1 MTDDV
6 RCPLC
11 GSATE
16 VRMAKKGSKI
26 GKEFYVCVHY
36 PECKGKVECE
46 PRVDNR
52 DTLEAKRG
60 LGELASD
67 IKWLATFE
75 SMRGQATPI
84 MSKISE
90 ASGGSD
96 EALLKSL
103 NEAAQE
109 LPVLLQAMRKIPEP
123 SKEEHRR
130 SREDLLKGIEFYIQG
145 CRSHI
150 KWIESRNSLYLNEGV
165 TCFNEAT
172 EKFDSATKW
181 LTKK

>member
-6 RCPLC
+6 KCPLC

-16 VRMAKKGSKI
+16 IRTAKKGSNA
-26 GKEFYVCVHY
+26 GREFHVCVHY
-36 PECKGKVECE
+36 PECRGKVECGSQDE
-46 PRVDNR
+46 SKDSPK
-52 DTLEAKRG
+52 AKGRMG
-60 LGELASD
+60 DMTSD

-75 SMRGQATPI
+75 SMRGQSAPI
-84 MSKISE
+84 MSKISK
-90 ASGGSD
+90 ASGSS
-96 EALLKSL
+96 EEELLKAL

-109 LPVLLQAMRKIPEP
+109 LPVLLQAMQKIPEP
-123 SKEEHRR
+123 SKEEHKR

-172 EKFDSATKW
+172 ERFDSATRW
-181 LTKK
+181 LIKK